1 MGRVGLAPLRKPG
14 CPHIFIDRGFQSRPV
29 CRVCAVSR
37 TTARP
42 VPGLRGTG
50 EPGVGSLPE
59 ARGLWFCLSP
69 LVQFPWSN
77 RGLSPPSSDPP
88 GVRHGRPFD
97 LSASRRRRSR
107 GLRRLA
113 AHPHRVRSAGRRQRC
128 ARGHRPSPSPRGI
141 LGDGSP
147 PLAAVRSRSASS
159 GTGTSPR
166 RFAALLTA
174 RSGRSPPR
182 RRSRVIDRGVVSAPL
197 TRWASTSR
205 TRQPV
210 HQEAEFHAVSSSDSI
225 RSANWRRRRATSRC
239 ISTASTTRES
249 CKSTGRTAQSAI
261 PVRGTSRIRDA
272 VRRVIGLI

>member
-59 ARGLWFCLSP
+59 ARGLWLCLSP

-113 AHPHRVRSAGRRQRC
+113 AHPHRVRSAGRRQR
-128 ARGHRPSPSPRGI
+128 PSPSPRGI

-147 PLAAVRSRSASS
+147 P
-159 GTGTSPR
+159 
-166 RFAALLTA
+166 
-174 RSGRSPPR
+174 PR
-182 RRSRVIDRGVVSAPL
+182 RRAESISQLRDRHVTQALCRLAYCSVRSQ
-197 TRWASTSR
+197 STSKEV
-205 TRQPV
+205 TR
-210 HQEAEFHAVSSSDSI
+210 H
-225 RSANWRRRRATSRC
+225 R
-239 ISTASTTRES
+239 
-249 CKSTGRTAQSAI
+249 
-261 PVRGTSRIRDA
+261 
-272 VRRVIGLI
+272 